1 METGRVINRR
11 YLLQRLVKQG
21 QVCAIY
27 QGTDQV
33 LQRLVAIKAV
43 PAPHILTYKAAIKM
57 TAHFSHPNVVGIY
70 DLVIEPEM
78 LYIVQEY
85 IDGINFSGLL
95 QTQLSFYEVAGI
107 GMQICQALIYA
118 DNSSRRVSHG
128 DLAPSSIMRD
138 TRGLVRVNNFALPS
152 DLGYFQ
158 SWSIMGGDGIA
169 ISDMELPY
177 GQQSEER
184 RADDTRAVGL
194 LLYQLLTGRAP
205 GSIFVEPPPDG
216 LLRFQRNTPPELCE
230 AVARAV
236 VRQHPQ
242 RISTPEALYAD
253 LKTVSEKLVQP
264 TPVVMPV
271 NYKTY
276 QRREEPLVINQPS
289 TTAGGKLASAL
300 PIRNTEY
307 PNPGPGRSSYRSE
320 PSVILPVEEVA
331 PTSPTVADVS
341 VKLAAARQA
350 AYPEPVVQRKRSS
363 SALTILLIG
372 LVVFALL
379 FVVGYFAGQFFFH

>member
-11 YLLQRLVKQG
+11 YLLQRLIKQG

-27 QGTDQV
+27 QGTDQL
-33 LQRLVAIKAV
+33 LQRVVAIKAV
-43 PAPHILTYKAAIKM
+43 PAAHIPTYNAAIKM

-85 IDGINFSGLL
+85 IDGIDFSRLL
-95 QTQLSFYEVAGI
+95 QTQLSPYEVADI

-118 DNSSRRVSHG
+118 DNSSHRVSHG

-152 DLGYFQ
+152 DLGYFL

-169 ISDMELPY
+169 ISDIELPY

-194 LLYQLLTGRAP
+194 LLYQLLAGRAP
-205 GSIFVEPPPDG
+205 GSIVVEPPPDG

-230 AVARAV
+230 TVARAV

-242 RISTPEALYAD
+242 RISTPEALYVD
-253 LKTVSEKLVQP
+253 LKTVSETRVQP
-264 TPVVMPV
+264 TPLVMPV
-271 NYKTY
+271 NSSTY
-276 QRREEPLVINQPS
+276 QQREEPLVTSQPS
-289 TTAGGKLASAL
+289 TSAGGKLTSAL
-300 PIRNTEY
+300 PVRDTAH
-307 PNPGPGRSSYRSE
+307 PGFGRSSYHPE
-320 PSVILPVEEVA
+320 PSIILPMNEVA
-331 PTSPTVADVS
+331 PASPTVADVS
-341 VKLAAARQA
+341 LKLAAARQA
-350 AYPEPVVQRKRSS
+350 AYPMPEVQRKRSS
-363 SALTILLIG
+363 PALTILLIG

>member
-1 METGRVINRR
+1 MGIRNQGATTRYARRIVETGRVINRR

-138 TRGLVRVNNFALPS
+138 TRWLVRVNNFALPS

-158 SWSIMGGDGIA
+158 SCSIMGGDAIA
-169 ISDMELPY
+169 ISAMTLPY
-177 GQQSEER
+177 GHQSEER
-184 RADDTRAVGL
+184 RADDTRASAL
-194 LLYQLLTGRAP
+194 LLYQLLTARAP
-205 GSIFVEPPPDG
+205 GSIVVEPPPDG

-230 AVARAV
+230 ALPLTV

-242 RISTPEALYAD
+242 RIRTPHTLHAHF
-253 LKTVSEKLVQP
+253 KPISEKLVQP

-271 NYKTY
+271 
-276 QRREEPLVINQPS
+276 
-289 TTAGGKLASAL
+289 
-300 PIRNTEY
+300 
-307 PNPGPGRSSYRSE
+307 
-320 PSVILPVEEVA
+320 
-331 PTSPTVADVS
+331 
-341 VKLAAARQA
+341 
-350 AYPEPVVQRKRSS
+350 
-363 SALTILLIG
+363 
-372 LVVFALL
+372 
-379 FVVGYFAGQFFFH
+379 